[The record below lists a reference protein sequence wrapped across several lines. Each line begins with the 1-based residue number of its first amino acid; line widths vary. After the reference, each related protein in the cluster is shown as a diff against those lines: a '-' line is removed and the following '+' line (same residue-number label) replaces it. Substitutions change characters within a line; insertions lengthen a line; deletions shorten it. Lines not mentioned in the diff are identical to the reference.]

1 MTTEEVIR
9 SAVGVI
15 LPIGFV
21 ALIFFA
27 RARVYASWA
36 KVASIIVCVAGLGGE
51 ISDFLLLRWRTIHL
65 TPQAYYLLVGVRGA
79 LVGLAIGLA
88 VSILLARPYRKS
100 VDKPHKA
107 EPSKSGASCTSGDNA
122 QNISL

>member
-36 KVASIIVCVAGLGGE
+36 KVASVIVCLAGLGGE
-51 ISDFLLLRWRTIHL
+51 SSHFLLLRWRTIHL
-65 TPQAYYLLVGVRGA
+65 APQTYYALVGIRGA
-79 LVGLAIGLA
+79 LFGLAIGFA
-88 VSILLARPYRKS
+88 VSILLARPYRKN
-100 VDKPHKA
+100 VGKQR
-107 EPSKSGASCTSGDNA
+107 NA
-122 QNISL
+122 QSLES